1 VWERGFGGEGVRRR
15 SKSFSIPQ
23 RFSKMKADSKVIS
36 QLNESSSTIHKTVER
51 EMNYIEVCGH
61 YHFLSTKDVLNDE
74 ILQDYE
80 DLGYLRISN
89 GCMGPTLRCLPV
101 A

>member
-1 VWERGFGGEGVRRR
+1 
-15 SKSFSIPQ
+15 
-23 RFSKMKADSKVIS
+23 MKAESKVVS

-74 ILQDYE
+74 KLQDYE

>member
-1 VWERGFGGEGVRRR
+1 
-15 SKSFSIPQ
+15 
-23 RFSKMKADSKVIS
+23 MKADSKVIS

-74 ILQDYE
+74 TARVRRPGVFE
-80 DLGYLRISN
+80 DK
-89 GCMGPTLRCLPV
+89 
-101 A
+101 

>member
-1 VWERGFGGEGVRRR
+1 
-15 SKSFSIPQ
+15 
-23 RFSKMKADSKVIS
+23 MKADSKVKS
-36 QLNESSSTIHKTVER
+36 ELNESSSTIHKTVER

-61 YHFLSTKDVLNDE
+61 YHFLSTKDLSNDE
-74 ILQDYE
+74 ILQEYE